1 MPFREIVGHR
11 AVLTLLARAIANDS
25 LPPSLLLTGVDG
37 VGKRRVAVA
46 VAQTMNCASPTRGMA
61 PQPPPSPAN
70 AGGADGGFATDACGR
85 CGTCRRIERGT
96 YPDVLV
102 VEPGENGTI
111 TIDQVRTLVDQAGY
125 RPFEGRRRVMIVD
138 RADQLGSPAQHALL
152 KTLEEPPASS
162 QFLLVSARPDMLLD
176 TVRSRCPQL
185 RFGQLDVDAIVGLLT
200 FQHGCDEEMA
210 RPAAA
215 SAGGSIGRALSVA
228 SGELAAARDAAVR
241 LLNDVSAAPNPRAC
255 LGGAKALVASARAR
269 RTPAVE
275 RDELRRRLQA
285 LASLLRDMEVLAAGA
300 DAPLAN
306 ADLRDG
312 LTRLAAS
319 YGRGRGL
326 RAFAAVDEATG
337 AVARN
342 ASTKVVADWL
352 ACRL

>member
-1 MPFREIVGHR
+1 MPFRDIVGHR
-11 AVLTLLARAIANDS
+11 AVLTLLARAIAEDS

-46 VAQTMNCASPTRGMA
+46 VAQAMNCAAPTRGTSRRS
-61 PQPPPSPAN
+61 PSSPAPP
-70 AGGADGGFATDACGR
+70 GGADGGFAIDACGR
-85 CGTCRRIERGT
+85 CGTCRRIDRGT
-96 YPDVLV
+96 FADVVV

-138 RADQLGSPAQHALL
+138 RADQLGSSAQHALL
-152 KTLEEPPASS
+152 KTLEEPPDSS

-200 FQHGCDEEMA
+200 FQQGCDEGVA
-210 RPAAA
+210 RAAAA
-215 SAGGSIGRALSVA
+215 SAGGSVGRALSVA
-228 SGELAAARDAAVR
+228 SGELATARDSAVR
-241 LLNDVSAAPNPRAC
+241 LLDDVSTAPDPRAR
-255 LGGAKALVASARAR
+255 LGGAKALVAGARAR

-275 RDELRRRLQA
+275 RDELRRRLHA

-326 RAFAAVDEATG
+326 RAFAAVDEATA
-337 AVARN
+337 AVAQN

>member
-1 MPFREIVGHR
+1 MPFRDVVGHR
-11 AVLTLLARAIANDS
+11 AVLTLLARALANDS

-46 VAQTMNCASPTRGMA
+46 VAQAMNCGSSRRGAEPDGVPTPTRPRA
-61 PQPPPSPAN
+61 SDEPLAI
-70 AGGADGGFATDACGR
+70 DACGR
-85 CGTCRRIERGT
+85 CAPCRRIERGT
-96 YPDVLV
+96 YSDVLV

-125 RPFEGRRRVMIVD
+125 RPFEGRRRVMIID

-152 KTLEEPPASS
+152 KTLEEPPPSS
-162 QFLLVSARPDMLLD
+162 QFLLISARPDMLLD

-200 FQHGCDEEMA
+200 LQHRCDEAVA

-215 SAGGSIGRALSVA
+215 SAGGSVGRALSVA
-228 SGELAAARDAAVR
+228 SGELAAARDAAMR
-241 LLNDVSAAPNPRAC
+241 LLDDVAAAPDPRTR
-255 LGGAKALVASARAR
+255 LGSAKALVAAARTR

-285 LASLLRDMEVLAAGA
+285 LASLLRDMEVLGAGA

-319 YGRGRGL
+319 YGCGRGL
-326 RAFAAVDEATG
+326 RAFAAVDEAAE

-352 ACRL
+352 ACHL

>member
-1 MPFREIVGHR
+1 MPFRDIVGHR
-11 AVLTLLARAIANDS
+11 AVLTLLARAIAEDS

-46 VAQTMNCASPTRGMA
+46 VAQAMNCAAPTRGTSRRS
-61 PQPPPSPAN
+61 PSSPAPPG
-70 AGGADGGFATDACGR
+70 AADGGFAIDACGR
-85 CGTCRRIERGT
+85 CGTCRRIDRGT
-96 YPDVLV
+96 YADVVV

-152 KTLEEPPASS
+152 KTLEEPPDSS

-200 FQHGCDEEMA
+200 FQRGCDEGVA
-210 RPAAA
+210 RAAAA
-215 SAGGSIGRALSVA
+215 SAGGSVGRALSVA
-228 SGELAAARDAAVR
+228 SGELATARDSAVR
-241 LLNDVSAAPNPRAC
+241 LLDDVSTAPDPRAR
-255 LGGAKALVASARAR
+255 LGGAKALVAGARAR

-275 RDELRRRLQA
+275 RDELRRRLHA

-337 AVARN
+337 AVAQN